1 MSRVTAFFAAL
12 FLALVG
18 VSTVSAAPRDDAM
31 DLVNKAVAH
40 VKEVGKEKAL
50 ASFSDRN
57 GKFVKGDLYIFA
69 YTMQGVIIAHPMNA
83 KLIGTDMTEVKD
95 ANGKPFTKY
104 FIATVN
110 DAGQGWVDYS
120 WPNPTTKKI
129 ESKSSYVAKAG
140 DIFVG
145 CGIYK

>member
-1 MSRVTAFFAAL
+1 MRRITAFFTALAFAVIGMSAA
-12 FLALVG
+12 VG
-18 VSTVSAAPRDDAM
+18 APRDDAM
-31 DLVNKAVAH
+31 DLVSKAVAH

>member
-1 MSRVTAFFAAL
+1 MNRITAIFATV
-12 FLALVG
+12 FLAIAGHSLAV
-18 VSTVSAAPRDDAM
+18 AAPRDDAM
-31 DLVNKAVAH
+31 ELVSKAVAL
-40 VKEVGKEKAL
+40 VKEVGKDKAL
-50 ASFSDRN
+50 AQFSN
-57 GKFVKGDLYIFA
+57 PKGPFVKGDLYIFA

-83 KLIGTDMTEVKD
+83 KLIGKDMLEVKD
-95 ANGKPFTKY
+95 SNGKSFTKF
-104 FIATVN
+104 FIATVT

-120 WPNPTTKKI
+120 WPNPTTKQI